1 MNYYLLSIPI
11 VVPMCFLGTV
21 GTSML
26 YDYIQIKYFNDDKKN
41 DDKKNDDKK
50 NDDKKNDDKKEK

>member
-50 NDDKKNDDKKEK
+50 NDDKKEK

>member
-11 VVPMCFLGTV
+11 VVPMCFLGAV

-26 YDYIQIKYFNDDKKN
+26 YDYIQIKYYNNNNNNNNNDDI
-41 DDKKNDDKK
+41 
-50 NDDKKNDDKKEK
+50 KNDDKKEK